1 MEKVSLDISREEKL
15 SGTVRSFLVLCEPHK
30 WFKEKDA
37 MKNAWVGIAKALEF
51 ILKLSHSFGLIH

>member
-37 MKNAWVGIAKALEF
+37 MKNAWVGIAKAL
-51 ILKLSHSFGLIH
+51 H